1 MTIYDLHR
9 RRDAILSPQFDGRG
23 GGQAA
28 APPIG
33 VLALQG
39 DFREHR
45 VVLESLGAPTAEVR
59 RPDHL
64 EGLGGLVIP
73 GGEST
78 TIGKLM
84 RHYELIGPIR
94 DLGRRGLPIYGTCA
108 GLIVLASGI
117 VEGDEPHLALMDIVA
132 RRNAFGRQVQS
143 FEADLDVSLLGLP
156 PLRAVFIRAPWIE
169 SSGPAV
175 EILATWQGRAVA
187 ARQGNLLATAFH
199 PELTGDTRMHDA
211 FLTMVRA
218 AANPT
223 RASGA
228 ADAAR
233 EEVVS

>member
-1 MTIYDLHR
+1 MTIYDLQR
-9 RRDAILSPQFDGRG
+9 RRDAILSPDFDGRG
-23 GGQAA
+23 RGRAA
-28 APPIG
+28 APPVG

-45 VVLESLGAPTAEVR
+45 VVLESLGAPSVEVR
-59 RPDHL
+59 RPEQL
-64 EGLGGLVIP
+64 TGLSGLVIP

-84 RHYELIGPIR
+84 RHYGLIEPIR
-94 DLGRRGLPIYGTCA
+94 ELGRDGLPIYGTCA

-117 VEGDEPHLALMDIVA
+117 AEGDEPHLALMDIVA

-143 FEADLDVSLLGLP
+143 FEADLDVSLLGPP

-169 SSGPAV
+169 SSGPGV
-175 EILATWQGRAVA
+175 EILASWQGHAVA
-187 ARQGNLLATAFH
+187 ARQGRLLATAFH

-218 AANPT
+218 AATST
-223 RASGA
+223 RATGGA
-228 ADAAR
+228 GAPR